1 MRNPTGQLLWRDG
14 RPVLRIPIGVKRPFF
29 ELRCATEAEANERA
43 GIIIEMVVALR
54 AADRVNITEEIVKQA
69 ASARTPS
76 ELEGVRAAVK
86 TICEGQVVARP
97 QFDHAI
103 TFKEFAEQWYTGKLH
118 EKYPRYVKRKKT
130 QDQDKQFLT
139 KWVFPHIGNLPLLAV
154 TADHC
159 EDVINELPPEKSD
172 YVARHVAQVMRRTL
186 ALAVA
191 PAKILKEAP
200 VVAVPAIHS
209 KKARTYLYADEDR
222 MLLACTDIYLVLRL
236 IYGVLDREGLR
247 VSEALTL
254 DFVDL
259 DLKNGII
266 HLDKNKTDDPRSW
279 ALDSSVAE
287 ALRIWKRYFHPNP
300 SPQSR
305 VFVYPDESREAG
317 QPLDTATRA
326 EELRA
331 NLRKAGCTRAQIHE
345 RSDERRPLCIHDL
358 RATFITIS
366 LAQGETETWVANRT
380 GHKSSK
386 MINEYRR
393 RAECHAE
400 VVMGGLTPLVRAIPE
415 FAAVQANLAAQGAS
429 TAA

>member
-1 MRNPTGQLLWRDG
+1 
-14 RPVLRIPIGVKRPFF
+14 
-29 ELRCATEAEANERA
+29 
-43 GIIIEMVVALR
+43 MVVALR
-54 AADRVNITEEIVKQA
+54 AADRVNITEEIVRQA

-222 MLLACTDIYLVLRL
+222 LLLGCTDIYLVLRL

-287 ALRIWKRYFHPNP
+287 ALRIWKKYFHPKP

-305 VFVYPDESREAG
+305 VFIYPDESREAG

-345 RSDERRPLCIHDL
+345 RNDERRPLCIHDL